1 MLRLKC
7 NNLANAPLPR
17 GKGLWTWPRS
27 FSVSAHPV
35 GRQEIAGSCF
45 RLVSCLQSRWL
56 DPLPEPSCYVLRFCH
71 VHASQPCSSHHVGRD
86 ILLVYARLSHGIQL
100 VSSFLPP
107 WQGMQ
112 SMPPQPKQLKWARRT
127 PKHRSPSPLGLS
139 PNARMRS
146 PSQIGP
152 SPWGESRVLLVSSQE
167 WSLQLSN
174 WNFRPSSSHAKPLFF
189 TPTFVIT
196 KRNVHH
202 AVTITKR
209 GMCCIRSL
217 GM

>member
-1 MLRLKC
+1 MSSDFATYMLR
-7 NNLANAPLPR
+7 NHAPVIMLA
-17 GKGLWTWPRS
+17 GIS
-27 FSVSAHPV
+27 FSFTPVSVTVSNSSPLSCPP
-35 GRQEIAGSCF
+35 GRGCNRCRHNQNNSSG
-45 RLVSCLQSRWL
+45 L
-56 DPLPEPSCYVLRFCH
+56 DVLRSTE
-71 VHASQPCSSHHVGRD
+71 V
-86 ILLVYARLSHGIQL
+86 
-100 VSSFLPP
+100 PP
-107 WQGMQ
+107 
-112 SMPPQPKQLKWARRT
+112 
-127 PKHRSPSPLGLS
+127 PLGLS